1 MRDVGCYLSQ
11 EEKKAVTDYIF
22 KGEQVKI
29 VTTLKESKRIELR
42 HKLSARKP
50 DTTLTYRMYLEKNG
64 ITCPIDAFLT
74 TLSAALEDK
83 KYRFLGHGH
92 DGLFGVLKRRLDICK
107 QPCPCP
113 ADCL

>member
-42 HKLSARKP
+42 HKLCARLP
-50 DTTLTYRMYLEKNG
+50 DTTLTYRMYLEKND
-64 ITCPIDAFLT
+64 ISCPIDAFLA
-74 TLSAALEDK
+74 TLSAALEDEK
-83 KYRFLGHGH
+83 SRLLGHGH
-92 DGLFGVLKRRLDICK
+92 DGLFGVLKIGIDICK